1 MEQWQSKS
9 QQVSFYDVKQDID
22 TLTAAVTASDIC
34 WEASDEHSC
43 MHPGRTARLVIE
55 GETVGYLG
63 EIHPGLLGKLDIS
76 GPVILFEIQLNAL
89 KSQKIP
95 VFQPIERYPSVRRD
109 IAIVLDQDISAA
121 DITTIIA
128 KQGGNLLRT
137 SRIFDIY
144 TGQGIDSN
152 KKSFALSLTF
162 RESSRTLEEQE
173 VNGLVGL
180 IVAQLEAELGA
191 KLRQ

>member
-1 MEQWQSKS
+1 
-9 QQVSFYDVKQDID
+9 
-22 TLTAAVTASDIC
+22 
-34 WEASDEHSC
+34 
-43 MHPGRTARLVIE
+43 
-55 GETVGYLG
+55 
-63 EIHPGLLGKLDIS
+63 
-76 GPVILFEIQLNAL
+76 LFEIQLNAL